1 MLEALT
7 IPVPSLG
14 PDFALEVGMTAD
26 AHALHGTGL
35 PRFVLLA
42 GAIALALAL
51 MAIELT
57 DALRARATHAERLLH
72 SLREQQ
78 NRRKADEAAL
88 RRSRA
93 ETHSIVES
101 LGDGIL
107 TVAPDWTVLAANSA
121 LRDLLGRDVAAM
133 VGRNLWRSM
142 PELADTDVETALR
155 QAHAEC
161 AETRFA
167 MDSPDDARHMAVR
180 AHPHFGG
187 LAIHFRDVTEERAA
201 TQRLAQSEALLALSQ
216 EIAQLGSWFES
227 AVDHRVSWSDQT
239 YRIHGVDP
247 AHFQPSLEAELVLI
261 RPEDRQRVSEAREAL
276 RGNGAP
282 IDLTYCIVRA
292 DGSERRLRLLGEALL
307 DDQQRRLGVHGSI
320 QDVTDQARVEERL
333 QRSLQLL
340 SSAEE
345 IAGFGSWEFEFATQ
359 LMHWSHNTY
368 RIHCVDPE
376 TYQPRMFGA
385 TEKVHVDDRQALRE
399 ARDQALIKLRPFKV
413 QYRLAGPDGKERRLQ
428 AVGRPRVDESGKPVA
443 LLGTVQ
449 DITEIHLAE
458 QELRRNLELL
468 ELSQDIA
475 ETGRVGWSRQTY
487 IIHGLDPDHPAI
499 KPEESARL
507 IHPGDRERVLSERNQ
522 LVALSWPGEA
532 HYRIVRPDGE
542 IRLLHVRGR
551 PHIDKSGSMA
561 LMHGTVQD
569 VTERYRMEQAL
580 RRSIVDLD
588 SRNRDLREF
597 TQIASHDLQ
606 EPLRKIQ
613 VFAGLLDQR
622 MKAEATDPAAIR
634 DYVERMAA
642 TAERMQWLLADLLAY
657 SLNDSAALRV
667 EEVLPEQILAVAK
680 RNAEEALASC
690 AGRIAIQVDE
700 AAPAIRTDPVLL
712 RQILDNLIGNAVKYR
727 DAARPLA
734 IRIELGARN
743 GSSSDSTPA
752 GWRLTVADNGIGFE
766 PRHAERIFAPF
777 QRLHDRQQ
785 YPGTGMGL
793 TLVRRMAERL
803 AGSVHAEGRPGEG
816 ATFIVEIADLPA
828 GEDIAGSP
836 EARWQSYFEA
846 QYSASAGD
854 DRQPHP
860 PEDFDGRAV

>member
-1 MLEALT
+1 
-7 IPVPSLG
+7 
-14 PDFALEVGMTAD
+14 MTAD
-26 AHALHGTGL
+26 ALALRGNGL

-42 GAIALALAL
+42 GTLALALAL
-51 MAIELT
+51 MAVELT
-57 DALRARATHAERLLH
+57 DALRARATHVERLLH

-78 NRRKADEAAL
+78 NRSKADEAAL

-107 TVAPDWTVLAANSA
+107 TVALDWTVLAANSA
-121 LRDLLGRDVAAM
+121 LRDLLGRDVTAM

-142 PELADTDVETALR
+142 PELVDTDAEIALR
-155 QAHAEC
+155 RAHADR

-187 LAIHFRDVTEERAA
+187 LAIHFRDVTDERAA
-201 TQRLAQSEALLALSQ
+201 TQRLARSEALLALSQ

-227 AVDHRVSWSDQT
+227 AGDRQVSWSDQT

-261 RPEDRQRVSEAREAL
+261 RPQDRQRVSAAREAL
-276 RGNGAP
+276 RSQDAP

-292 DGSERRLRLLGEALL
+292 DGSERRLRLLGGPLF
-307 DDQQRRLGVHGSI
+307 DDQQRRLGAHGSI

-340 SSAEE
+340 SAAEE

-359 LMHWSHNTY
+359 RMQWSHNTY
-368 RIHCVDPE
+368 RIHGVDPD

-385 TEKVHVDDRQALRE
+385 AEMVHADDREALRE

-413 QYRLAGPDGKERRLQ
+413 QYRIAGPDGKLRWFQ
-428 AVGRPRVDESGKPVA
+428 AVGRPRLDANQTPVA

-449 DITEIHLAE
+449 DITETHLAE

-475 ETGRVGWSRQTY
+475 EMGSWELDPATGRVGWSRQTY

-499 KPEESARL
+499 TPEQSARL
-507 IHPGDRERVLSERNQ
+507 IHPDDRKRVIAERKQ

-561 LMHGTVQD
+561 VMHGTVQD

-606 EPLRKIQ
+606 EPLRKIR

-622 MKAEATDPAAIR
+622 MKAGAMDPVAIR
-634 DYVERMAA
+634 DCVERMAA
-642 TAERMQWLLADLLAY
+642 TAERMQRLLADLLAY

-667 EEVLPEQILAVAK
+667 EDVSPEQLLAVAR

-690 AGRIAIQVDE
+690 AGRIVTQIDE
-700 AAPAIRTDPVLL
+700 AVPAIRTDPVLL

-727 DAARPLA
+727 DTERPLA
-734 IRIELGARN
+734 IRIELGARV
-743 GSSSDSTPA
+743 GPSPDSTPD
-752 GWRLTVADNGIGFE
+752 GWRLAVADNGIGFE
-766 PRHAERIFAPF
+766 PRFAERIFAPF
-777 QRLHDRQQ
+777 QRLHDRQH

-803 AGSVHAEGRPGEG
+803 AGSVRAEGRPGEG
-816 ATFIVEIADLPA
+816 ATFIVEIANLAA
-828 GEDIAGSP
+828 GADATGSP
-836 EARWQSYFEA
+836 EDRWRSRFDVQD
-846 QYSASAGD
+846 SAPGGGD
-854 DRQPHP
+854 LQPHP